1 MEKFFLSIW
10 AKLTNKYFKGG
21 LMRLLVINFAVA
33 LFFIF
38 LLNSSFATNKVYDI
52 SNELMC
58 PVCQGQTVAES
69 NSQLALSMKEVIKIK
84 VSKGESKKEI
94 LDYFISQYGE
104 TILAKPPLKGFSL
117 LLWLSPPLILVG
129 SIIFWIRIVRK
140 NKKKV

>member
-1 MEKFFLSIW
+1 
-10 AKLTNKYFKGG
+10 
-21 LMRLLVINFAVA
+21 MRLLVINLAVA

-69 NSQLALSMKEVIKIK
+69 NSQLALSMKEVIKNK

>member
-1 MEKFFLSIW
+1 
-10 AKLTNKYFKGG
+10 
-21 LMRLLVINFAVA
+21 MRLLVINFAVA